1 MTISDEMLCAF
12 LDAELSDDDMEYV
25 RTAIASDLALS
36 DRLASLAQ
44 VDMMVKAA
52 ADAATQKP
60 LPNSV
65 VALLADDA
73 TSEAYLKQAD
83 FDSDH
88 VSASQASEES
98 IPSNVTSFN
107 RKAQDAKRSGKWKV
121 PLSLAAGVALVAGL
135 TLMQSEYTDP
145 LDPAGTSSTNNH
157 WANVSTALDNNLTG
171 EMMVTDA
178 GMEIVPQLSFMNNES
193 QMCRQAQIQGEDEL
207 NIMIACKNAQGIWQL
222 HASKLI
228 TAGRD
233 KSEYQTASANKV
245 LDKELDL
252 LMVSAPLNAEQEQQ
266 AINHGWQSKTAEGV
280 VNEN

>member
-12 LDAELSDDDMEYV
+12 LDAELSDDDMEHV

-88 VSASQASEES
+88 VSASQASES
-98 IPSNVTSFN
+98 MPSNVTSFN

-171 EMMVTDA
+171 EVMVTEA
-178 GMEIVPQLSFMNNES
+178 GMEIVPQLSFMNKQS
-193 QMCRQAQIQGEDEL
+193 QLCRQAQIQGEDEL
-207 NIMIACKNAQGIWQL
+207 NIMIACKNEQGIWQL
-222 HASKLI
+222 HASKLM
-228 TAGRD
+228 TAGRN

-245 LDKELDL
+245 LDEEIDL
-252 LMVSAPLNAEQEQQ
+252 LMVSTPLNREQEQQ

-280 VNEN
+280 VYEN

>member
-1 MTISDEMLCAF
+1 MTISDEMLSAF
-12 LDAELSDDDMEYV
+12 LDAELSDEDMEYV
-25 RTAIASDLALS
+25 RASIASDLALS

-65 VALLADDA
+65 VAMLADDVS
-73 TSEAYLKQAD
+73 SEAYLEQAD

-88 VSASQASEES
+88 VSSSHAGER
-98 IPSNVTSFN
+98 IPRNVTSLN
-107 RKAQDAKRSGKWKV
+107 RKPKESRRSGKWKV

-135 TLMQSEYTDP
+135 TWMQSEQTAP
-145 LDPAGTSSTNNH
+145 LDPASTSSTNSH
-157 WANVSTALDNNLTG
+157 WANVSKALDNNLTG

-178 GMEIVPQLSFMNNES
+178 GMEIVPQLSFMNNQS
-193 QMCRQAQIQGEDEL
+193 QLCRQAQIQGEDEL
-207 NIMIACKNAQGIWQL
+207 NIMIACKNGQGIWQL

-245 LDKELDL
+245 LDEEIGL
-252 LMVSAPLNAEQEQQ
+252 LMVSTPLNREQEKQ
-266 AINHGWQSKTAEGV
+266 AINHGWQSKAAEGV

>member
-1 MTISDEMLCAF
+1 MTTSDEMICAF

-25 RTAIASDLALS
+25 RTAIVSDLALS

-52 ADAATQKP
+52 ADVATQKT
-60 LPNSV
+60 LPNRV

-73 TSEAYLKQAD
+73 TSQAYLEQED

-88 VSASQASEES
+88 VCASHASEN
-98 IPSNVTSFN
+98 IQSNVTSFN

-135 TLMQSEYTDP
+135 TLMQSEYTAP
-145 LDPAGTSSTNNH
+145 LEPAGTSSTNNH

-222 HASKLI
+222 HESKLI
-228 TAGRD
+228 TSGRD

-245 LDKELDL
+245 LDEELDL
-252 LMVSAPLNAEQEQQ
+252 LMVSAPLNSEQEQQ
-266 AINHGWQSKTAEGV
+266 AINHGWQSKTAE
-280 VNEN
+280 

>member
-1 MTISDEMLCAF
+1 MTISDEMLSAF
-12 LDAELSDDDMEYV
+12 LDAELSDEDMEYV
-25 RTAIASDLALS
+25 RASIASDLALS

-65 VALLADDA
+65 VAMLADDVS
-73 TSEAYLKQAD
+73 SEAYLEQAG

-88 VSASQASEES
+88 VSSSHAGGR
-98 IPSNVTSFN
+98 IPSNVTLLN
-107 RKAQDAKRSGKWKV
+107 RKSKESRNSGKWKV

-135 TLMQSEYTDP
+135 TLMQSEHTVP
-145 LDPAGTSSTNNH
+145 LDPAGTSSTNSH
-157 WANVSTALDNNLTG
+157 WANVSKALDNNLTG

-178 GMEIVPQLSFMNNES
+178 GMEIVPQLSFMNNQS
-193 QMCRQAQIQGEDEL
+193 QLCRQAQIQGEDEL
-207 NIMIACKNAQGIWQL
+207 NIMIACKNDQGIWQL
-222 HASKLI
+222 HASRLM
-228 TAGRD
+228 TVGRD

-245 LDKELDL
+245 LDEEIDL
-252 LMVSAPLNAEQEQQ
+252 LMVSTPLNRDQEQQ
-266 AINHGWQSKTAEGV
+266 AINHGWQSNTAKGV

>member
-1 MTISDEMLCAF
+1 MTTSDEMLCAF

-88 VSASQASEES
+88 VSASQASES
-98 IPSNVTSFN
+98 MPSNVTSFN
-107 RKAQDAKRSGKWKV
+107 RKAQDAKR
-121 PLSLAAGVALVAGL
+121 LSLI
-135 TLMQSEYTDP
+135 
-145 LDPAGTSSTNNH
+145 H
-157 WANVSTALDNNLTG
+157 
-171 EMMVTDA
+171 
-178 GMEIVPQLSFMNNES
+178 I
-193 QMCRQAQIQGEDEL
+193 
-207 NIMIACKNAQGIWQL
+207 
-222 HASKLI
+222 
-228 TAGRD
+228 
-233 KSEYQTASANKV
+233 
-245 LDKELDL
+245 
-252 LMVSAPLNAEQEQQ
+252 
-266 AINHGWQSKTAEGV
+266 
-280 VNEN
+280 

>member
-1 MTISDEMLCAF
+1 MTISDEMLSAF
-12 LDAELSDDDMEYV
+12 LDAELSDEDMEYV
-25 RTAIASDLALS
+25 RASIANDLTLS

-65 VALLADDA
+65 VALLADDVS
-73 TSEAYLKQAD
+73 SEAYLEQAD
-83 FDSDH
+83 FDSDQ
-88 VSASQASEES
+88 VSSSHTGERIS
-98 IPSNVTSFN
+98 SNVTSLD
-107 RKAQDAKRSGKWKV
+107 RKTQESESSGKWKV

-135 TLMQSEYTDP
+135 TLMQSEHTAP
-145 LDPAGTSSTNNH
+145 LDPAITSTTNSH
-157 WANVSTALDNNLTG
+157 WANVSKALDNNLTG

-178 GMEIVPQLSFMNNES
+178 GMEIVPQLSFMNIQS
-193 QMCRQAQIQGEDEL
+193 QLCRQAQIQGEDEL
-207 NIMIACKNAQGIWQL
+207 NVMIACKNNQGIWQL

-245 LDKELDL
+245 LDEEIDL
-252 LMVSAPLNAEQEQQ
+252 LMVSTPLNREQEQQ
-266 AINHGWQSKTAEGV
+266 AINHGWQSKAAEGV

>member
-12 LDAELSDDDMEYV
+12 LDAELSDDDMEHV

-73 TSEAYLKQAD
+73 TSEAYLEQAD

-88 VSASQASEES
+88 VSASQASES
-98 IPSNVTSFN
+98 MPSNVTSFN
-107 RKAQDAKRSGKWKV
+107 RKAQDAKRSGKWKF

-178 GMEIVPQLSFMNNES
+178 GMEIVPQLSFMNKQS
-193 QMCRQAQIQGEDEL
+193 QLCRQAQIQGEDEL
-207 NIMIACKNAQGIWQL
+207 NIMIACKNEQGIWQL
-222 HASKLI
+222 HASKLM
-228 TAGRD
+228 TAGRN

-245 LDKELDL
+245 LDEEIDL
-252 LMVSAPLNAEQEQQ
+252 LMVSTPLNREQEQQ

>member
-12 LDAELSDDDMEYV
+12 LDAELSDDDMEHV

-73 TSEAYLKQAD
+73 TSEAYLEQED

-88 VSASQASEES
+88 VSANHASES
-98 IPSNVTSFN
+98 MPSNVTSFN
-107 RKAQDAKRSGKWKV
+107 RKAQDAKRSGKWKF

-178 GMEIVPQLSFMNNES
+178 GMEIVPQLSFMNKQS
-193 QMCRQAQIQGEDEL
+193 QLCRQAQIQGEDEL
-207 NIMIACKNAQGIWQL
+207 NIMIACKNEQGIWQL
-222 HASKLI
+222 HASKLM
-228 TAGRD
+228 TAGRN

-245 LDKELDL
+245 LDEEIDL
-252 LMVSAPLNAEQEQQ
+252 LMVSTPLNREQEQQ

-280 VNEN
+280 VYEN

>member
-12 LDAELSDDDMEYV
+12 LDAELSDDDMEHV

-83 FDSDH
+83 FDPDH
-88 VSASQASEES
+88 VSASQASES
-98 IPSNVTSFN
+98 MPSNVTSFN

-157 WANVSTALDNNLTG
+157 WANVSKALDTNLTG
-171 EMMVTDA
+171 EVMVTDA
-178 GMEIVPQLSFMNNES
+178 GMEIVPQLSFMNKQS
-193 QMCRQAQIQGEDEL
+193 QLCRQAQIQGEDEL
-207 NIMIACKNAQGIWQL
+207 NIMIACKNEQGIWQL
-222 HASKLI
+222 HASKLM
-228 TAGRD
+228 TAGRN

-245 LDKELDL
+245 LDEEIDL
-252 LMVSAPLNAEQEQQ
+252 LMVSTPLNREQEQQ

-280 VNEN
+280 VYEN

>member
-12 LDAELSDDDMEYV
+12 LDAELSDDDMEHV

-88 VSASQASEES
+88 VSASQASES
-98 IPSNVTSFN
+98 MPSNVTSFN

-171 EMMVTDA
+171 EVMVTDA
-178 GMEIVPQLSFMNNES
+178 GMEIVPQLSFMNKQS
-193 QMCRQAQIQGEDEL
+193 QLCRQAQIQGEDEL
-207 NIMIACKNAQGIWQL
+207 NIMIACKNEQGIWQL
-222 HASKLI
+222 HASKLM
-228 TAGRD
+228 TAGRN

-245 LDKELDL
+245 LDEEIDL
-252 LMVSAPLNAEQEQQ
+252 LMVSTPLNREQEQQ

-280 VNEN
+280 VYEN

>member
-1 MTISDEMLCAF
+1 MTTSDEMLCAF

-25 RTAIASDLALS
+25 RTAIVSDLALS

-52 ADAATQKP
+52 ADVATQKT
-60 LPNSV
+60 LPNRV

-73 TSEAYLKQAD
+73 TSQAYLEQED

-88 VSASQASEES
+88 VSASHASEN
-98 IPSNVTSFN
+98 IQSNVTSFN

-135 TLMQSEYTDP
+135 TLMQLEYTAQ

-157 WANVSTALDNNLTG
+157 WENVSTALDNNLTG

-222 HASKLI
+222 HESKLI
-228 TAGRD
+228 TSGRD

-252 LMVSAPLNAEQEQQ
+252 LMVSAPLNSEQEQQ
-266 AINHGWQSKTAEGV
+266 AINHGWQSKTAE
-280 VNEN
+280 